1 MKKRLFISFFS
12 LLVLIIGSAVPVF
25 AGHGDVDRN
34 CGDFNGDAEAVMQF
48 WYDHGYSAEND
59 PSNLDGDADGLPCEV
74 TTEGWEAFVAS
85 QEDEE
90 TDTDTEEVVEESETV
105 SNDRDCASFATHEEV
120 MAFWYTNGY
129 GAENDPHGLDRDND
143 NLPCEVSQDEWD
155 AFVAEQE
162 EETETGT
169 EEEAVEDNE
178 EAVEE
183 EQEEEATEE
192 DNEEVIVDEEEGGEL
207 ADTATTYPTMLLFGA
222 LLMVGGLAL
231 VIGRRKA

>member
-1 MKKRLFISFFS
+1 MKKKLFISFFS

-34 CGDFNGDAEAVMQF
+34 CGDFNGDAQAVMQF

-74 TTEGWEAFVAS
+74 TTEGWEDFVAS
-85 QEDEE
+85 QEVKKEE
-90 TDTDTEEVVEESETV
+90 TATPEPEETEGSETV

-120 MAFWYTNGY
+120 MAFWYENDY
-129 GAENDPHGLDRDND
+129 GVENDPHGLDRDND

-162 EETETGT
+162 EDTETGT
-169 EEEAVEDNE
+169 EEEAVEDDE
-178 EAVEE
+178 ETAVVDEE
-183 EQEEEATEE
+183 EGAA
-192 DNEEVIVDEEEGGEL
+192 EEGGEL
-207 ADTATTYPTMLLFGA
+207 ADTATTYPTMVLFG
-222 LLMVGGLAL
+222 LSLILGGLAF
-231 VIGRRKA
+231 VFGRRKA